1 METIGIVFPAIM
13 MVGLGIVIGMYI
25 SSQIKCHISRRIN
38 NKELIKNL
46 EDEQEKGKD

>member
-1 METIGIVFPAIM
+1 MENIGIIFPAIV
-13 MVGLGIVIGMYI
+13 MVGLGIAIGMYI

-46 EDEQEKGKD
+46 NEKKKIK

>member
-1 METIGIVFPAIM
+1 MEKIGVIFPAIM
-13 MVGLGIVIGMYI
+13 MVGLGIAIGMYV
-25 SSQIKCHISRRIN
+25 SSQIKCHIRAKVN

>member
-1 METIGIVFPAIM
+1 MENIGVIFPAIM
-13 MVGLGIVIGMYI
+13 MVGLGIAIGIYV
-25 SSQIKCHISRRIN
+25 SSQIKCHIRAKIN